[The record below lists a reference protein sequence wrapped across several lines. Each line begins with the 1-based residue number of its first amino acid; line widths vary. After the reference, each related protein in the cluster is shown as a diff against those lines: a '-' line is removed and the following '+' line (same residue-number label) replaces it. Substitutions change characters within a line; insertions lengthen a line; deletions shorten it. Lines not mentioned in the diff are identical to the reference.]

1 MWEVSVLTRRAVLA
15 VVRDGLN
22 SNEIKSQPFVL
33 ATDAFELWCWRRLLR
48 APWTAKRSNQ
58 SVLKEISPEYSFKG
72 LMLRLNLQC
81 FGRLMWRTD
90 SLEKTL
96 MLGKTESRR
105 RKEWQR
111 MRWLDGITILMDLS
125 LSKPQEL
132 VIEREAWRA
141 AIRGVAKFMLS
152 LVYMKLLKS
161 EKPLL
166 IFSWYDAGTPWWKSV
181 YSLVTCLGGVSCSVV
196 SDFSQPHGL

>member
-1 MWEVSVLTRRAVLA
+1 MLTRRAVLA

-22 SNEIKSQPFVL
+22 SNEINSQPFVL

-81 FGRLMWRTD
+81 FGRLMLRTD
-90 SLEKTL
+90 SLEKPL
-96 MLGKTESRR
+96 MLGKIEGRR

-132 VIEREAWRA
+132 VIEREAWCA

-166 IFSWYDAGTPWWKSV
+166 IFSWYDAGTP
-181 YSLVTCLGGVSCSVV
+181 
-196 SDFSQPHGL
+196 

>member
-1 MWEVSVLTRRAVLA
+1 
-15 VVRDGLN
+15 
-22 SNEIKSQPFVL
+22 
-33 ATDAFELWCWRRLLR
+33 
-48 APWTAKRSNQ
+48 
-58 SVLKEISPEYSFKG
+58 
-72 LMLRLNLQC
+72 
-81 FGRLMWRTD
+81 
-90 SLEKTL
+90 
-96 MLGKTESRR
+96 MLGKIEGRR

-132 VIEREAWRA
+132 VIEREAWCA

-166 IFSWYDAGTPWWKSV
+166 IFSWYDAGTP
-181 YSLVTCLGGVSCSVV
+181 
-196 SDFSQPHGL
+196 